1 MWKINVDQVGQS
13 YTSVTGWLDFY
24 SESYIWPPIDT
35 LSIPPASITVQ
46 SSGAAARQWPH
57 LMGEYLLDT
66 SKASL
71 LKPVYRKDKERGSE
85 RVYYINY
92 NGNEK

>member
-35 LSIPPASITVQ
+35 LSIPPASITIQ

-57 LMGEYLLDT
+57 MMGEYLLDT

-71 LKPVYRKDKERGSE
+71 EKPEYYRKDGD

-92 NGNEK
+92 NGNEKQ